1 MKLIVDK
8 LAIEYWDEG
17 QGSVAVLLHGWGSQA
32 GVFDELTADLVTR
45 YRVVRL
51 DLPGFGSSQRPPE
64 TWGVGEYAGLVTA
77 WLQKLGITEVSLL
90 VGHSF
95 GGRVAIKLAA
105 APPVPIGQLV
115 LLNAAG
121 AKTTAE
127 TWRKRGYW
135 LVAKTGKAATSL
147 PGLRRLRESSR
158 SKLYQAAGATDYLHA
173 GPLQQIFLNT
183 VNEDLLPAATKIKVP
198 TLLIYGGQDTETPPS
213 EGRLLAGAITGSQL
227 EILPGAGHYS
237 FVDQQE
243 RVEQLIAEA
252 TK

>member
-1 MKLIVDK
+1 MR
-8 LAIEYWDEG
+8 
-17 QGSVAVLLHGWGSQA
+17 S
-32 GVFDELTADLVTR
+32 
-45 YRVVRL
+45 
-51 DLPGFGSSQRPPE
+51 
-64 TWGVGEYAGLVTA
+64 
-77 WLQKLGITEVSLL
+77 
-90 VGHSF
+90 
-95 GGRVAIKLAA
+95 AA
-105 APPVPIGQLV
+105 APPVPICQLV

-173 GPLQQIFLNT
+173 GPLQQIFLDT

-198 TLLIYGGQDTETPPS
+198 TLLNLWWPRLPRPRQARGACWL
-213 EGRLLAGAITGSQL
+213 GRLLGSHSRSY
-227 EILPGAGHYS
+227 PGAGHYS

-243 RVEQLIAEA
+243 RVEQLITEA